1 MTVAVM
7 TSYTSHP
14 SFSAIHC
21 GLRNI
26 DILQIILYFL
36 GPYPDRNEKTQDTKE
51 CSLTLARLA
60 RVCRAFKEPATAA
73 IWRTLDGLD
82 SILSLLPDTSFC
94 TPELEHDIFKQLK
107 SYSGFVQH
115 LIYSGGV
122 GSQKDISKLAFLYR
136 ISRGEVLLPNL
147 CCLTLR
153 CWPITT
159 TEVSLL
165 YSTDLRHFA
174 IDIRAKMPELAAS
187 FGKLSKSQQ

>member
-36 GPYPDRNEKTQDTKE
+36 DPYPDRNEKTQDTKE
-51 CSLTLARLA
+51 CSLTLARFA

-73 IWRTLDGLD
+73 LWRTLDGLD

-94 TPELEHDIFKQLK
+94 TPVSRYNMDAQYLVLTEARNLN
-107 SYSGFVQH
+107 V
-115 LIYSGGV
+115 
-122 GSQKDISKLAFLYR
+122 ISSNGWNR
-136 ISRGEVLLPNL
+136 LPD
-147 CCLTLR
+147 
-153 CWPITT
+153 
-159 TEVSLL
+159 SLN
-165 YSTDLRHFA
+165 T
-174 IDIRAKMPELAAS
+174 
-187 FGKLSKSQQ
+187 